1 MVDIGK
7 GDKGKT
13 IRKRSIFVYLPSEET
28 AKTWKELSDKAGS
41 SISKFVIEHVEN
53 SLRQEDEKDGY
64 IPRLQL
70 LEELRRLRE
79 ENKDLQKR
87 TRLLDT
93 VVDRYEKELQTHR
106 MKSFADEE
114 FRGRRKYETQLL
126 EAFKK
131 HKEIRK
137 DALLNVVNADSSD
150 KVAIK
155 AIRVTLEN
163 LERYGMVEELGG
175 KWRWLL

>member
-1 MVDIGK
+1 MVKKGK
-7 GDKGKT
+7 GDQGKT
-13 IRKRSIFVYLPSEET
+13 INERAIYPYVPSLEMARKWKQLSE
-28 AKTWKELSDKAGS
+28 KAGIT
-41 SISKFVIEHVEN
+41 ISKFVVEHVEN
-53 SLRQEDEKDGY
+53 SLRQEDQKDGY

-79 ENKDLQKR
+79 ENKDLLKR

-93 VVDRYEKELQTHR
+93 VVDRYEKELQTYR

-114 FRGRRKYETQLL
+114 FRGRRKYESQLV
-126 EAFKK
+126 EEFKK

-137 DALLNVVNADSSD
+137 ESLLNVVNADPSD
-150 KVAIK
+150 KVTVK
-155 AIRVTLEN
+155 ALRVTIEN
-163 LERYGMVEELGG
+163 LERYGMIKDLGG